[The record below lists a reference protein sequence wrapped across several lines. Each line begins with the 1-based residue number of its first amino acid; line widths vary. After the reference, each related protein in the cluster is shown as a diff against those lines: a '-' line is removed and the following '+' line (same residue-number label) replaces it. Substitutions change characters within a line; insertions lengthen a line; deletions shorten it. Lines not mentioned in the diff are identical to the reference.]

1 MLLLRGV
8 SVSVATRERKGAL
21 FSHPDWN
28 LPSGCGL
35 FPRKGKRER
44 ERLREG
50 RKEKGLRR
58 TSRERERGGPEKT
71 SKVPPEER

>member
-44 ERLREG
+44 ERLRRAGKKRDCGE
-50 RKEKGLRR
+50 LP
-58 TSRERERGGPEKT
+58 EREGPEKT